1 MGEHMGIWEEI
12 SPLLQSPHSLL
23 STWSWLPA
31 LKKRTALSYRWNKGP
46 VVIWQHIDATR
57 SQVWSGVSEPRTS
70 KSSILLVII
79 SWSSRAH
86 DGLHSAE
93 LKLILKLR
101 TSEEIGDVGTTKS
114 DRSVYLGFQEEQ
126 ASGDRRRWGV
136 SNGKLSATVLGLL
149 RMVLHF
155 QPVNS
160 LPVVLTP

>member
-1 MGEHMGIWEEI
+1 MTVLRVSGESAESWSAVRCASQRPSLDSGSYVKEAGLLFLIFLVFCAMGEHMGIWEEI

-79 SWSSRAH
+79 S
-86 DGLHSAE
+86 
-93 LKLILKLR
+93 
-101 TSEEIGDVGTTKS
+101 
-114 DRSVYLGFQEEQ
+114 
-126 ASGDRRRWGV
+126 
-136 SNGKLSATVLGLL
+136 
-149 RMVLHF
+149 
-155 QPVNS
+155 
-160 LPVVLTP
+160 